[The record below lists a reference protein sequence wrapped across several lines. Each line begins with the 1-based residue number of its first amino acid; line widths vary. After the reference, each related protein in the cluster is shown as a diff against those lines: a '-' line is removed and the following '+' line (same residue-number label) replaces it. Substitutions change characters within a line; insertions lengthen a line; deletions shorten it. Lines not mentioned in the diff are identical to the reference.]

1 MRAKRRMKTAA
12 LAWLVAAM
20 VVTLVGCG
28 ERESEPPMPEARQTN
43 DAFVQESLAMGA
55 DDSNRRAD
63 PEGKAAE
70 QKSAPG
76 SGQSAETGGEIAPSA
91 APSEE
96 LAVAGADASPEGSS
110 GIGNSGIKDSGKMS
124 EPGSGGTKAAANVK
138 GDDGKGDTGKESGGE
153 SGTGKSNDGKES
165 GGKSADGKSGKPAA
179 PAAAAT
185 PSPTPSPSSSAAN
198 PPKLAA
204 AASTPEA
211 SASPTPASPSLEPS
225 PRPKKEKSGPETL
238 TFSELYAEETVRGLK
253 MSDKVNELNGQE
265 VEMIGYMAPPL
276 TATVRFFVLTKV
288 AMSICPFCSSD
299 ADWPSDIVVVFM
311 PSGKEIKP
319 TEHEVKVTGTL
330 SVGSQTDEETG
341 FVSLIRINADKV
353 EVLK

>member
-1 MRAKRRMKTAA
+1 MKAKRRMKTAA
-12 LAWLVAAM
+12 LAWLVAVMA
-20 VVTLVGCG
+20 VALVGCG
-28 ERESEPPMPEARQTN
+28 ERVNEPPMPETGQTN

-55 DDSNRRAD
+55 DDSKRRAA
-63 PEGKAAE
+63 PEGEAVE
-70 QKSAPG
+70 QTSAQS
-76 SGQSAETGGEIAPSA
+76 SGQSAGTGGEIAPSA
-91 APSEE
+91 APSDE
-96 LAVAGADASPEGSS
+96 LAVAGAEASSEGSS
-110 GIGNSGIKDSGKMS
+110 GSGSSGVKDAGKMS
-124 EPGSGGTKAAANVK
+124 EPGSGGTKAAASAK
-138 GDDGKGDTGKESGGE
+138 GDDGKGDNS
-153 SGTGKSNDGKES
+153 KES

-185 PSPTPSPSSSAAN
+185 PSPTPSPSSSASN
-198 PPKLAA
+198 PPKLASAAPEKAAA

-211 SASPTPASPSLEPS
+211 SASPTPASPSPGPS